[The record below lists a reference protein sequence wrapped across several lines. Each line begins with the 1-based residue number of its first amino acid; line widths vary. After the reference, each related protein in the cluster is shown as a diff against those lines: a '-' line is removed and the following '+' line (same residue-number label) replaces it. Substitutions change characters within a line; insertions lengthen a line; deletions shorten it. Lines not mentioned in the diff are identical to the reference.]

1 LFNAWQTGLACCSLL
16 LTVLEEWL
24 GWFERLVT
32 GPRWA
37 PAFALGLMF
46 FTLELF
52 SVTDSVPFVYFQ
64 F

>member
-1 LFNAWQTGLACCSLL
+1 LVLVACALL
-16 LTVLEEWL
+16 LAILEEWL

-37 PAFALGLMF
+37 PAIALALMF
-46 FTLELF
+46 FILELF
-52 SVTDSVPFVYFQ
+52 SVPDSVPFIYFQ